1 MSDLTRPLPIE
12 GRRLHLRP
20 VAPNDATY
28 MHALRTDPRY
38 NTHLSPVAGGVEQQ
52 RQWIERYLDRE
63 AQGREIYFVIERRS
77 DAQRCGVVRLYD
89 ITEQQFTWGSWILD
103 ENKPSKAA
111 LESAVLSFG
120 YGFRFPRTEKALI
133 DVRRENYR
141 ALHFYRRL
149 RMIETG
155 ADEMNIYFEYPR
167 AQFFADLP
175 YYQRLLGEEGSS

>member
-1 MSDLTRPLPIE
+1 MTRPFPIE
-12 GRRLHLRP
+12 GPRLRLRP
-20 VAPNDATY
+20 VVPDDAAY
-28 MHALRTDPRY
+28 IYALRTDPRY

-52 RQWIERYLDRE
+52 RKWIERYLDRE

-120 YGFRFPRTEKALI
+120 YGFDVRVVEKAAI
-133 DVRRENYR
+133 DVRRDNGR
-141 ALHFYRRL
+141 ALNFYRRFG
-149 RMIETG
+149 MKETY
-155 ADEMNIYFEYPR
+155 ADDINIYFEYPR
-167 AQFFADLP
+167 EQFFADLP
-175 YYQRLLGEEGSS
+175 RFQRLLRINPTS

>member
-1 MSDLTRPLPIE
+1 MSDLTRPLPVE

-20 VAPNDATY
+20 VVPNDAAY

-111 LESAVLSFG
+111 LESAVLI
-120 YGFRFPRTEKALI
+120 YQIGFERMQKCKAVF
-133 DVRRENYR
+133 DVRRDNGHT
-141 ALHFYRRL
+141 LSFHRRF
-149 RMIETG
+149 G
-155 ADEMNIYFEYPR
+155 AMEIRVDGRNIYFEYSR